1 MSKLDNAFMWAFTAA
16 AMVGL
21 AMSALVL
28 MATLDVIGV

>member
-1 MSKLDNAFMWAFTAA
+1 MSKFDNAFMWAFTAVS
-16 AMVGL
+16 MVGL